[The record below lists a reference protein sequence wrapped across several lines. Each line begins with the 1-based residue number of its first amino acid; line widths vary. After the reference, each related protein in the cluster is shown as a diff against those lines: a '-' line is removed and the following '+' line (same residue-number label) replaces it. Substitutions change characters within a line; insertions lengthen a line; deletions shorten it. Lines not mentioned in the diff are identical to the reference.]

1 MTHIR
6 PGKTPKYL
14 GMVLFTLLVCT
25 IFANRALAQADQGAI
40 TGLVQD
46 PTGAVVSNA
55 QVTLTNVDNGLTL
68 KSQTDGSGN
77 YVFSPVKIGNY
88 KVTVAA
94 PGFSSTTQENVQLHV
109 QDRLSINV
117 QLKTGESNT
126 SVTVTEAPPLLQT
139 EEGSTGQIIESKT
152 INNTPLNGRNWIF
165 IAQ

>member
-1 MTHIR
+1 MKALTEEQPMTHIR

-14 GMVLFTLLVCT
+14 CMVLCAMIVCT
-25 IFANRALAQADQGAI
+25 IFVNRALAQADQGAI

-94 PGFSSTTQENVQLHV
+94 PGFTSTTQENVQLHV

-117 QLKTGESNT
+117 QLKTDESNT

-139 EEGSTGQIIESKT
+139 EEGPTGQITASKT
-152 INNTPLNGRNWIF
+152 IN
-165 IAQ
+165 